1 MTTAPI
7 APYDKDHEDPNGP
20 GDARP
25 TALKV
30 IRDQELDGK
39 LQGKVFL
46 VTGCTS
52 GIGFETARAL
62 HITGADVFITGRD
75 TEKGHQVVERITH
88 DGKPGKVIFIE
99 LHLDSLSSV
108 QAAASKFLQMS
119 NRLDCLICN
128 AGRSSPHGHDDSK
141 TNSVKGLALHPQA
154 LTKDGFEMHFG
165 TNHLGH
171 FALFEVLKDIILKTA
186 TPEHP
191 ARLVMVSSR
200 SHLASSVD
208 LNDLNLEKTTY
219 DAHNAYGASKT
230 ANIWMANEVERRYGS
245 QHLHATSVHPG
256 AVASGLS
263 RYVGDEFMKRLFGP
277 PQVARLVKTAEQAAA
292 TTVWAAVGREWQHR
306 GGVYLAD
313 VQEGV
318 PSEACTEGRT
328 GPGYAPHAFDEG
340 NERRL
345 WELSADLLRSK

>member
-1 MTTAPI
+1 MVTTPI

-39 LQGKVFL
+39 LQGKAL
-46 VTGCTS
+46 LLTGCTS

-62 HITGADVFITGRD
+62 HVTGADVFVTGRD
-75 TEKGHQVVERITH
+75 TEKGREVVERITH
-88 DGKPGKVIFIE
+88 DGKPGKVVFIE
-99 LHLDSLSSV
+99 MHLDSLTSV
-108 QAAASKFLQMS
+108 RDAASKFLQMS
-119 NRLDCLICN
+119 DRLNCLVCN
-128 AGRSSPHGHDDSK
+128 AGLGM
-141 TNSVKGLALHPQA
+141 HPKA
-154 LTKDGFEMHFG
+154 LTRDGFEMHFG
-165 TNHLGH
+165 ANHLGH
-171 FALFEVLKDIILKTA
+171 FALFEALKDTILNSA
-186 TPEHP
+186 TPEYP
-191 ARLVMVSSR
+191 SRLVMVSSR

-263 RYVGDEFMKRLFGP
+263 RHVGDEFMRKLFGP
-277 PQVARLVKTAEQAAA
+277 TQVAKLVKTAEQGAA
-292 TTVWAAVGREWQHR
+292 TTIWAAVGREWQHR
-306 GGVYLAD
+306 GGIYLAD

-318 PSEACTEGRT
+318 PAETCTEGRT
-328 GPGYAPHAFDEG
+328 GPGYAPHAFDKEK
-340 NERRL
+340 ERRL
-345 WELSADLLRSK
+345 WELSAELLGSK

>member
-1 MTTAPI
+1 MTTALI

-39 LQGKVFL
+39 LEGQVFL

-99 LHLDSLSSV
+99 MHLDSLSSV

-128 AGRSSPHGHDDSK
+128 AGKSSPHGRK
-141 TNSVKGLALHPQA
+141 IARLIQQKALHY
-154 LTKDGFEMHFG
+154 
-165 TNHLGH
+165 
-171 FALFEVLKDIILKTA
+171 I
-186 TPEHP
+186 
-191 ARLVMVSSR
+191 
-200 SHLASSVD
+200 
-208 LNDLNLEKTTY
+208 
-219 DAHNAYGASKT
+219 
-230 ANIWMANEVERRYGS
+230 
-245 QHLHATSVHPG
+245 
-256 AVASGLS
+256 
-263 RYVGDEFMKRLFGP
+263 
-277 PQVARLVKTAEQAAA
+277 
-292 TTVWAAVGREWQHR
+292 HR
-306 GGVYLAD
+306 
-313 VQEGV
+313 
-318 PSEACTEGRT
+318 P
-328 GPGYAPHAFDEG
+328 
-340 NERRL
+340 
-345 WELSADLLRSK
+345 